1 MRLTEHQDYRDRIT
15 DEAAAWFVRL
25 RDPESGP
32 TEQGAFADWLAAS
45 AENVREYLLIA
56 SLSGDVAGL
65 SSQPSAEE
73 LIRRARPENVVAL
86 DLSRSV
92 EAPVA
97 SEPSA
102 RSLGTRLKSRWLTS
116 SLAAMLL
123 IATLT
128 LVGRSDVGTVVY
140 RTTTGQQSSFPLP
153 DGSMVILNAVSEL
166 HVHYTLHGRDVQ
178 LVSGEA
184 LFNVAKDRNRPFRVH
199 SGDAVIQ
206 AIGTRF
212 NVYHRAAGTR
222 VTVVEGEIEVR
233 PVVESRWPAA
243 TTASSPAGVKPAAV
257 RLVRGKAARVEAGS
271 GTIVVSDADL
281 KQVAAWRERR
291 LIFEARPLRDAVA
304 EFNLYNDTALHIH
317 DPALEG
323 IEVSGAFY
331 ANDPESFALFLH
343 EAGLATLVRGRAGAM
358 ELRVARAA
366 KK

>member
-1 MRLTEHQDYRDRIT
+1 MKLTEHQDYRDRIT

-25 RDPESGP
+25 RDPEAGP
-32 TEQGAFADWLAAS
+32 AEQGSFAEWLAAS

-56 SLSGDVAGL
+56 GLSGDIAGL

-73 LIRRARPENVVAL
+73 LVRRARPENVVAL
-86 DLSRSV
+86 DASRP
-92 EAPVA
+92 AVA
-97 SEPSA
+97 VAQEPA
-102 RSLGTRLKSRWLTS
+102 TRGVGAGLRSRWLKS

-123 IATLT
+123 VATLA

-212 NVYHRAAGTR
+212 NVYHRATGTS

-233 PVVESRWPAA
+233 PIVEGGWPAA
-243 TTASSPAGVKPAAV
+243 ITASSPGVAKPAAV

-271 GTIVVSDADL
+271 GAIVVSDADL

-291 LIFEARPLRDAVA
+291 LVFEARPLRDAVA
-304 EFNLYNDTALHIH
+304 EFNLYNDTALHIE
-317 DPALEG
+317 DPALEA

-343 EAGLATLVRGRAGAM
+343 EAGLATLVRGRAGAL
-358 ELRVARAA
+358 ELKVARASG
-366 KK
+366 K